1 MTGRGDSA
9 GRPWAGR
16 TFQHHDTAYAGD
28 DGSAPPAFV
37 AAATGLRD
45 GSASIVAVVDALR
58 GSRLLVPLV
67 AEAGDTATIEGRTV
81 DKSQELSIVAV
92 AGPDGAAILPMTS
105 SADAMRAW
113 RPDARPVPA
122 SIERCA
128 AAALEDAG
136 RIVIDPG
143 SPTQVVLRRSAL
155 VALLTGEPWMPPH
168 EHPVVQAEI
177 VGPLLRVD
185 GIEAV
190 ALADADPT
198 ASLAGRELEVRAI
211 ASPGVDRQ
219 AVQAAFERAVA
230 AIGTRRTSW
239 QDAVTDVAIEVV
251 WLAQPTRIASG
262 PHVAVYRAR

>member
-1 MTGRGDSA
+1 MSGRGDSA

-16 TFQHHDTAYAGD
+16 SFQHHDTAYADD

-37 AAATGLRD
+37 SAATALAAGEATVD
-45 GSASIVAVVDALR
+45 AVVEALR

-67 AEAGDTATIEGRTV
+67 AEAGDTATVEGRTI

-92 AGPDGAAILPMTS
+92 AGPDGAPILPMTS
-105 SADAMRAW
+105 SAEAMRAW

-136 RIVIDPG
+136 RIVVDPG
-143 SPTQVVLRRSAL
+143 SSTEVVLRRSAL
-155 VALLTGEPWMPPH
+155 VALLTGEPWLPPH

-177 VGPLLRVD
+177 VAPLAALD

-198 ASLAGRELEVRAI
+198 SRLRGRELEVRAV
-211 ASPGVDRQ
+211 ASPGVDRG
-219 AVQAAFERAVA
+219 AVQAAFEHAVA
-230 AIGTRRTSW
+230 GIGARRAAW

-262 PHVAVYRAR
+262 PHVAVYRTR

>member
-1 MTGRGDSA
+1 MSGRGDSA

-37 AAATGLRD
+37 AAAAALHAGEGTV
-45 GSASIVAVVDALR
+45 AAVVDALR

-67 AEAGDTATIEGRTV
+67 AEAGDTATIDGRTV

-92 AGPDGAAILPMTS
+92 AGPDGEPILPMTS
-105 SADAMRAW
+105 SAEAMRAW

-136 RIVIDPG
+136 RVVVDPG
-143 SPTQVVLRRSAL
+143 TATEVVLRRSAL
-155 VALLTGEPWMPPH
+155 VALLTGEAWLPPH

-177 VGPLLRVD
+177 VGPLLRID

-190 ALADADPT
+190 ALADADPS
-198 ASLAGRELEVRAI
+198 ARLRGRELEVRAI

-219 AVQAAFERAVA
+219 TVQAAFEHAVGG
-230 AIGTRRTSW
+230 IGARRQAW

>member
-1 MTGRGDSA
+1 MTHPGDSA

-28 DGSAPPAFV
+28 DGSAPAAFL
-37 AAATGLRD
+37 AASAALRD
-45 GSASIVAVVDALR
+45 GSGDLAGVIDALR

-67 AEAGDTATIEGRTV
+67 AEAGETGTMGGRTV

-92 AGPDGAAILPMTS
+92 AGPDGAPILPMTS

-136 RIVIDPG
+136 RVVVDPG
-143 SPTQVVLRRSAL
+143 SATEVVLRRSAL
-155 VALLTGEPWMPPH
+155 VALLSGEAWIAPH
-168 EHPVVQAEI
+168 RHPTVQAELAA
-177 VGPLLRVD
+177 PLLRIA

-190 ALADADPT
+190 ALADADPS
-198 ASLAGRELEVRAI
+198 ARLRGRELEVRAI
-211 ASPGVDRQ
+211 ASPGVDRD
-219 AVQAAFERAVA
+219 AVQRAFEEVVA
-230 AIGTRRTSW
+230 GIGARRDAW

-262 PHVAVYRAR
+262 PHVAVYRTR